1 MQWSP
6 RTVPLDRQDPGLSA
20 LFRAAPRVSCVLMG
34 AVSWEM
40 TEPSGDTSWE
50 HTAQLREASPVG
62 TDGRDGGAGGEGA
75 AARRPRGDRCSH
87 TAQGRAPDTGQ
98 SHLPGPLPEGLI
110 PA

>member
-1 MQWSP
+1 MVPSDGSAGPAGP
-6 RTVPLDRQDPGLSA
+6 RPKRPLQGGPSG
-20 LFRAAPRVSCVLMG
+20 VLTG

-40 TEPSGDTSWE
+40 TEPSGDASRE